1 MVKFLHQ
8 QNLKPLR
15 VWNFFVSARSCWT
28 CGVRWSKS
36 FTFSSVQSA
45 GKPIEEA
52 VTLHA
57 SFRTFM
63 TFSLAILL
71 VNLQTT
77 GLRLEVA
84 FLVGIRWAIS
94 ISWIEISTPAAW
106 KRLRH
111 SVVVS
116 EADSLVLIFR
126 ETDDLYAVFITVAL
140 NQLNGFPNLFYS
152 FRQDI

>member
-1 MVKFLHQ
+1 MKFLHQ
-8 QNLKPLR
+8 ENLKPLR
-15 VWNFFVSARSCWT
+15 VWNFFVFARSCWT
-28 CGVRWSKS
+28 SGVRWWKS
-36 FTFSSVQSA
+36 FTFSSVELA
-45 GKPIEEA
+45 GKPIEVA
-52 VTLHA
+52 VILHA
-57 SFRTFM
+57 SFRTFV
-63 TFSLAILL
+63 TFSLPILL

-77 GLRLEVA
+77 GLGPGVA
-84 FLVGIRWAIS
+84 FLVRVRWAIS